1 MNNIQLYKHQQ
12 DALNMTKDKNR
23 VAYYLDMGLGK
34 TFVASEKM
42 NDLGEKLNI
51 IVCQKSKI
59 DDWVNHIN
67 TYYPDYN
74 VIKYTNNPSFFNLT
88 NTQMKK
94 VVVINYELIWRRE
107 EFKKITGFTLVLDES
122 SYIKNDS
129 ATRTKFIRKLKFK
142 NIILLSGTPVAG
154 KYEELYSQLKL
165 LGYTKTKSIYYSTY
179 IKTAKIKMA
188 GIPIMKVTGYKNVNR
203 LKRKLRE
210 LGAVFMKT
218 DDVFELPQQVH
229 SIEKVAITS
238 DYKKFKKDKLLIKK
252 DLELVGDTTLTKLLY
267 SRQLA
272 SQYNQNKIDR
282 LKSILEGTENRVI
295 IFYNFSKELEIIKQ
309 LCKNLKKPVSIV
321 NGKIRDLSNY
331 EQFNN
336 SVTLLQYQAGAM
348 GLNLQKA
355 NVIIY
360 FSLTLSSELFEQS
373 KKRTHR
379 IGQNQTCFYY
389 YLLTEN
395 TVDEEIYKTLLERK
409 DYTDQLFIDVEVK
422 NECNN
427 G

>member
-1 MNNIQLYKHQQ
+1 MSNIQLYEHQE
-12 DALNMTKDKNR
+12 DALKRTKDKNK

-34 TFVASEKM
+34 TFVATEKM
-42 NDLGEKLNI
+42 VDLGEDLNI

-59 DDWVNHIN
+59 SDWIDHIK
-67 TYYPDYN
+67 TYYSDYEVVN
-74 VIKYTNNPSFFNLT
+74 YSKKNNFNL
-88 NTQMKK
+88 NSIFKK
-94 VVVINYELIWRRE
+94 TVVVINYDLIWRRE
-107 EFKKITGFTLVLDES
+107 EFKKVKGFTLILDES

-129 ATRTKFIRKLKFK
+129 ATRTKFIRRLKFK

-165 LGYTKTKSIYYSTY
+165 LGYKKNKSIYYDTY
-179 IKTAKIKMA
+179 IKTVKFKMA
-188 GIPIMKVTGYKNVNR
+188 GVPIVKVTGYKNVDR

-218 DDVFELPQQVH
+218 EDVFELPQQVH
-229 SIEKVAITS
+229 IIEKIPITS
-238 DYKKFKKDKLLIKK
+238 NYKKFKKDSLLITN

-272 SQYNQNKIDR
+272 SQYNQHKLDR
-282 LKSILEGTENRVI
+282 LKAMLEGTENRVL
-295 IFYNFSKELEIIKQ
+295 IFYNYDTELKLIKAI
-309 LCKNLKKPVSIV
+309 CEKLKKPVSVV
-321 NGKIRDLSNY
+321 NGKIKDLSNY
-331 EQFNN
+331 QQFNN

-379 IGQNQTCFYY
+379 IGQSQTCLYY

-409 DYTDQLFIDVEVK
+409 DYTDRLFIEGEV
-422 NECNN
+422 
-427 G
+427 